1 MAVGV
6 GHQLI
11 AFFAGCVEAEG
22 VIHILVDRKRHGG
35 VGTINAGAAGINQM
49 LNTMVTAPFKDVG
62 KANDVA
68 VDVSK
73 WVVDGVTHASL
84 GRQIDHPLWLVC
96 GETVFN
102 GWAICQVNSQMRVV
116 GMVIKTRQTGLF
128 DGRVVIVV
136 VVVNTNHNVAPL

>member
-1 MAVGV
+1 M
-6 GHQLI
+6 
-11 AFFAGCVEAEG
+11 
-22 VIHILVDRKRHGG
+22 
-35 VGTINAGAAGINQM
+35 TNALPLDETSYQRRS
-49 LNTMVTAPFKDVG
+49 NTKTTPFEDVG

-84 GRQIDHPLWLVC
+84 GRQIDHPLWLMF
-96 GETVFN
+96 GEAVLN
-102 GWAICQVNSQMRVV
+102 SLAICQVNSQMRVV

-136 VVVNTNHNVAPL
+136 VVVNTNDHVAPI